1 VADVDRDGF
10 VEMARMDLDSV
21 RGNLAAA
28 SAYLGSAAKEGS
40 DRDVRAARRVIARA
54 VADLRD
60 IDEGLSAVVGV
71 RG

>member
-1 VADVDRDGF
+1 MDRDGF

-28 SAYLGSAAKEGS
+28 SAYLGSATKEGS